1 MKNSNYNFPQILHN
15 VLNHGSSTR
24 WAGSALNEYH
34 DVPLPPFYT
43 DEKGLKISK
52 IEDYIAKCLD
62 ILFNNSDERVFARKC
77 GTRKE
82 CLSLGSNRLHI
93 SEYAKNLYDKI
104 IDPES
109 ILFKSIIKKKYGTA
123 SVSDILS
130 NIHSKLLNNNILIS
144 CYSGFHASV
153 AIICCYL
160 IKYGNVNLEYAYNSI
175 ISKNNKLSDIKTRYM
190 QCINNYIVLLK
201 KK

>member
-1 MKNSNYNFPQILHN
+1 MHSEILSGLWISDYKSLCNKKFVYEKNITFIINLTDKDIDDKYMSVVN
-15 VLNHGSSTR
+15 STKINIINIPIND
-24 WAGSALNEYH
+24 SDNSK
-34 DVPLPPFYT
+34 YT
-43 DEKGLKISK
+43 NIYL
-52 IEDYIAKCLD
+52 LD
-62 ILFNNSDERVFARKC
+62 NM
-77 GTRKE
+77 
-82 CLSLGSNRLHI
+82 
-93 SEYAKNLYDKI
+93 
-104 IDPES
+104 
-109 ILFKSIIKKKYGTA
+109 
-123 SVSDILS
+123 SDILS

-201 KK
+201 KNNV